1 MATQTLQRRVEMLED
16 QMEELRHLPSRV
28 SELGAQ
34 FSHFQADVRGEFS
47 ALRADI
53 AEIRAALATCARQ
66 SAVDTEFAAVR
77 AEMKEGLET
86 LGSTLRA
93 EIRAGDEETRY
104 QMRVLHEDVVGR
116 LALLQE
122 ELRAGDKETRHEM
135 RVLHEDVIGRLALL
149 QEGLLPGRHRR
160 LASSKTRQASKK
172 KRSG

>member
-47 ALRADI
+47 ALRA
-53 AEIRAALATCARQ
+53 ELATCARQ
-66 SAVDTEFAAVR
+66 SAVDAEFAAVR
-77 AEMKEGLET
+77 AEMKDGLET

-104 QMRVLHEDVVGR
+104 QMRVLHEDVIGR

-122 ELRAGDKETRHEM
+122 ELRAGDEETRHEM
-135 RVLHEDVIGRLALL
+135 RVLHEDVTGRLALL
-149 QEGLLPGRHRR
+149 QEGQLPGRPPRR
-160 LASSKTRQASKK
+160 ASSKTRQASKK